1 MTTHFPILIIGGGA
15 AGISAAARLASGDT
29 PLPVAI
35 IEPAD
40 WHYYQPLWTLVGGG
54 VFTPEHTRK
63 PMSEVIP
70 PGVTWLKERAASFDP
85 DNHSVT
91 TEEGN
96 TYAYEQ
102 LIVAPGLQLD
112 WHKIKGLDGHM
123 GKGGICSNYAYNTVP
138 STWEALQNL
147 RSGNALFTFP
157 AGPIKC
163 GGAPQKIMWLSEHYL
178 QRHGLRDNIDVHFV
192 SSGGAIFGVEKYKKA
207 LEKLVEQ
214 RNIHTHFGRNL
225 IEVRPDD
232 KVAVFESLKG
242 EAPLELPYAMLH
254 ITPPQSA
261 PDFIKQSPLA
271 NAEGWVDVHKH
282 SLQHTRYPDIFSA
295 GDASSLPTAKTG
307 AAVRKQVPTLVQNL
321 LAHRQGKP
329 LTASYHG
336 YTSCPL
342 VTGYG
347 RLILAEFDYDGNPV
361 ESFPFDQAKE
371 RYSMYALK
379 AYALPEMYWH
389 GMLKGRA

>member
-1 MTTHFPILIIGGGA
+1 MTSHYDILIVGGGA
-15 AGISAAARLASGDT
+15 AGISAAARLSSGDA
-29 PLPVAI
+29 PLHVAI
-35 IEPAD
+35 LEPAD

-54 VFTPEHTRK
+54 VFTREHTRK

-70 PGVTWLKERAASFDP
+70 PGVTWLKEPAATFAP
-85 DNHSVT
+85 DAHSVT
-91 TEEGN
+91 TAEGR
-96 TYAYEQ
+96 TYSYDQ

-123 GKGGICSNYAYNTVP
+123 GQGGICSNYAYDTVN
-138 STWEALQNL
+138 STWEALQNF
-147 RSGNALFTFP
+147 RAGNALFTFP
-157 AGPIKC
+157 RGTVKC
-163 GGAPQKIMWLSEHYL
+163 GGAPQKIMWISEHYL
-178 QRHGLRDNIDVHFV
+178 QKQGLRDRADVHFV

-207 LEKLVEQ
+207 LQKLVAE
-214 RNIHTHFGRNL
+214 RDIHTHFGRNL
-225 IEVRPDD
+225 IEVRPDE
-232 KVAVFESLKG
+232 KLAVFESLHG
-242 EAPLELPYAMLH
+242 EAPLELPYEMLH

-261 PDFIKQSPLA
+261 PDFIKTSPLA
-271 NAEGWVDVHKH
+271 DAGGWVEVDRHT
-282 SLQHTRYPDIFSA
+282 LQHTRFPDVFSA

-307 AAVRKQVPTLVQNL
+307 AAIRKQVPVLVANL
-321 LAHRQGKP
+321 LARRQGRP
-329 LTASYHG
+329 LTAAYHG

-361 ESFPFDQAKE
+361 ESFPFDQAQE

-379 AYALPEMYWH
+379 AYMLPEMYWH